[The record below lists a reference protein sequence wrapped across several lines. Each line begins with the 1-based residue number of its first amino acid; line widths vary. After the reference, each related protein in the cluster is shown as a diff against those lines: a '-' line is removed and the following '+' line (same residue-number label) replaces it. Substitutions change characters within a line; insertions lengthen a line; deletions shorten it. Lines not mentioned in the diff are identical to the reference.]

1 MNTNIQ
7 NRCLLCGFS
16 LSPAETKKSKRNALQ
31 AAEDFLEEKSVNED
45 FFGQTA
51 TDVAGL
57 SGRKVVCQFA

>member
-1 MNTNIQ
+1 MFVVWIFFEPRGN
-7 NRCLLCGFS
+7 
-16 LSPAETKKSKRNALQ
+16 KSKRNALQ